1 MMIIIIITTRNIC
14 HTYIDRTNTNA
25 KLLEEASMIAFP
37 SRDDQRKIL
46 LFSEFHNL
54 RRAKPLGHILR
65 STDWYRLC
73 PAVPLESSMAKS
85 ELGSPGKLGYT
96 MQRSL
101 CGKRRLAEYLMKKPR
116 YKIISSIMQVC
127 KDSSKA
133 SAEGKPP
140 FCCANAVS

>member
-1 MMIIIIITTRNIC
+1 MYIFIYLFIC
-14 HTYIDRTNTNA
+14 LFMRLFFLFFVYIYIYA
-25 KLLEEASMIAFP
+25 YVYVHV
-37 SRDDQRKIL
+37 
-46 LFSEFHNL
+46 FSIYMYVF
-54 RRAKPLGHILR
+54 
-65 STDWYRLC
+65 
-73 PAVPLESSMAKS
+73 VQ
-85 ELGSPGKLGYT
+85 LGYT